1 MAEIR
6 IDKPERHIYECPE
19 CGEEIELGQC
29 YCQNCGEPLEWKE
42 D

>member
-1 MAEIR
+1 MAKIK

-19 CGEEIELGQC
+19 CGEAVGLGQG
-29 YCQNCGEPLEWKE
+29 YCQACGEPLEWIE